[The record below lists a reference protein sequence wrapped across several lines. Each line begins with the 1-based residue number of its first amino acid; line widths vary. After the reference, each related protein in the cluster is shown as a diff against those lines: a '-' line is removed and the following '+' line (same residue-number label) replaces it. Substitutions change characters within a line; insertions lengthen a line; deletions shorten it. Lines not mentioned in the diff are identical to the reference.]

1 MNSIL
6 EKVKDLKNIALL
18 KNQLISTAE
27 SCTGGLI
34 SKYLTDIAGS
44 SSFFESSVVTYS
56 NNSKISLL
64 NVSPKTLS
72 TYGAVSKETVEEM
85 CHGLLKISTATIAV
99 SISGIMGPNSDNTN
113 KKIGSTWVCIMNKH
127 KTKTIFLELSKSR
140 QENREEAAKVAIINL
155 YDFIN
160 EL

>member
-72 TYGAVSKETVEEM
+72 TYGAVSEETVEEM
-85 CHGLLKISTATIAV
+85 CRGLLKISAATITVA
-99 SISGIMGPNSDNTN
+99 ISGIMGPNSDNTN
-113 KKIGSTWVCIMNKH
+113 KKIGSTWVCIMSKH

-155 YDFIN
+155 YDFIS

>member
-44 SSFFESSVVTYS
+44 SNFFESSVVTYS

-99 SISGIMGPNSDNTN
+99 AISGIMGPNSDNTN

>member
-56 NNSKISLL
+56 NNSKVSLL
-64 NVSPKTLS
+64 SVSPKTLS
-72 TYGAVSKETVEEM
+72 AYGAVSEETVKEM
-85 CHGLLKISTATIAV
+85 CHGLLKISTATIAIA
-99 SISGIMGPNSDNTN
+99 ISGIMGPGSDNTN
-113 KKIGSTWVCIMNKH
+113 KKVGSTWVCIMNKH

-155 YDFIN
+155 YDFIS